1 MRTFLLIGLLLL
13 PGRLLAQNPSDETS
27 LIEDDEP
34 VASSAETLQLSFKNR
49 PSLRIGEFANIDF
62 KTKWHLDFR
71 GFDPPK
77 WDAPAKVTALPSTP
91 PTFYVTRARLGLK
104 GKVTKYFDYEIE
116 RDMRQTVGSDHEWHP
131 WKDNYVDFNAHRWLQ
146 VRAGKFKVP
155 FGMEANLSED
165 RLDFAFKSRMSDV
178 LAPARERGVML
189 HAQFLRSSR
198 MQYQVGVFRY
208 DGEASDIH
216 GVPTAGRTYAA
227 RLTGEPLRSMRR
239 LPRNIRHIYLGVAV
253 TRGRMFDGL
262 NGTNGSTFSGF
273 TYFDHFYV
281 RGNRQRFGTE
291 LSWVEGPV
299 TVKGEYIHMSE
310 ERIGQGIRGENL
322 PDILSRGWYVLGG
335 WNVLGK
341 LKSSGRPKNPL
352 LTGRGFGSI
361 EVSGRLDVLTFYS
374 APGPE
379 LPSRSPRAPTI
390 LPNSERTWT
399 FGPTWYLNRFVKIQA
414 HAQRERLTDIERKA
428 VIGRDLF
435 WTGIIRLQL
444 AM

>member
-165 RLDFAFKSRMSDV
+165 RLDFAFIC
-178 LAPARERGVML
+178 GC
-189 HAQFLRSSR
+189 
-198 MQYQVGVFRY
+198 
-208 DGEASDIH
+208 
-216 GVPTAGRTYAA
+216 PT
-227 RLTGEPLRSMRR
+227 
-239 LPRNIRHIYLGVAV
+239 
-253 TRGRMFDGL
+253 F
-262 NGTNGSTFSGF
+262 
-273 TYFDHFYV
+273 
-281 RGNRQRFGTE
+281 
-291 LSWVEGPV
+291 
-299 TVKGEYIHMSE
+299 
-310 ERIGQGIRGENL
+310 
-322 PDILSRGWYVLGG
+322 
-335 WNVLGK
+335 
-341 LKSSGRPKNPL
+341 
-352 LTGRGFGSI
+352 
-361 EVSGRLDVLTFYS
+361 
-374 APGPE
+374 
-379 LPSRSPRAPTI
+379 
-390 LPNSERTWT
+390 
-399 FGPTWYLNRFVKIQA
+399 
-414 HAQRERLTDIERKA
+414 
-428 VIGRDLF
+428 
-435 WTGIIRLQL
+435 
-444 AM
+444 